1 LTGEGEGGGD
11 KELSN
16 FANLLR
22 KRTTEAEKLLW
33 KHVRARQLDN
43 FKFRRQQQIDNYIVD
58 FVCFEKRLVIELD
71 GGQHSVQTQMD
82 LIRDN
87 YLRDQGFKIL
97 RFWNNEIMK
106 NINGVMEVI
115 RETLISSPSPYPSPA
130 RGEGFLDSCMQ
141 SDL

>member
-16 FANLLR
+16 FAKTLR
-22 KRTTEAEKLLW
+22 KNSTEAEKLLW
-33 KHVRARQLDN
+33 KYLRSKQLDN

-58 FVCFEKRLVIELD
+58 FICFEKRLVIELD
-71 GGQHSVQTQMD
+71 GGQHSVETEMD

-87 YLRDQGFKIL
+87 YFREQGFKVL
-97 RFWNNEIMK
+97 RFWNNEISK

-115 RETLISSPSPYPSPA
+115 KEILISSPSPQPSPA
-130 RGEGFLDSCMQ
+130 RGEGVLVSSLC
-141 SDL
+141 